1 MKLFVIAHAV
11 VLASMLATLG
21 CKRPDREVAIDM
33 IQAAGGTLNYD
44 DQGRVVSVN
53 LSDTQATDEE
63 LAAISMLPFVRTVN
77 CTNAHRIKGSSLDLL
92 ANLKNL
98 ETLYL
103 VRTDLEDSGLT
114 GVQNLTS
121 LKTLNLDGTRITDAG
136 MPALA
141 NLKNLQ
147 TLVLGNTA
155 ITDRG
160 LVQLRDLRKLST
172 LILRDTKTTGDG
184 IRELRRMLPDVRVV
198 D

>member
-1 MKLFVIAHAV
+1 MKLLTIAHAV
-11 VLASMLATLG
+11 ILASTLATAG
-21 CKRPDREVAIDM
+21 CRRPDREVAIEA
-33 IQAAGGTLNYD
+33 IRAAGGTLNYD

-63 LAAISMLPFVRTVN
+63 LAAISALPYVRTVN
-77 CTNAHRIKGSSLDLL
+77 CSNASRITGSSLHLL

-103 VRTDLEDSGLT
+103 VRTDLKDSGLA
-114 GVQNLTS
+114 GVQNLMS
-121 LKTLNLDGTRITDAG
+121 LKTLNLDGTKITDAG

-160 LVQLRDLRKLST
+160 LVQLRDLKKLST
-172 LILRDTKTTGDG
+172 LILRDTKTT
-184 IRELRRMLPDVRVV
+184 REGVKEMHRMLPDVRVV